1 MQVPVFSGIT
11 PCFGPMSGGTNIT
24 LRGVNLDIGSSR
36 EIRIGNSWC
45 EIYSVSN
52 TTIECTTNKS
62 EVMDET
68 FPLELK
74 IDETNVP
81 VKPLEGLCGNFSY
94 KMDPLI
100 DEIFP
105 TTATFRFDQSL

>member
-1 MQVPVFSGIT
+1 
-11 PCFGPMSGGTNIT
+11 
-24 LRGVNLDIGSSR
+24 
-36 EIRIGNSWC
+36 
-45 EIYSVSN
+45 
-52 TTIECTTNKS
+52 
-62 EVMDET
+62 MDET